1 MGAALSSKSARSA
14 TDQAAAIGVAAHNV
28 EERLLASI
36 GAAGPV
42 EPHFSPAADV
52 AQAGVLCALPALV
65 SCGLLHSAN
74 DHLAL
79 PKGYYG
85 LPSIVML
92 LAFLALARVRS
103 LESLRY
109 HAPGEWGKILGLDR
123 IPEVRTLREKVA
135 ALSTGDRVEHWQAAL
150 SQQWMES
157 NAESA
162 GTLYV
167 DGHVRVYHGSQTQ
180 LPRRY
185 VARQRLCL
193 RGTTDYWVNAF
204 DGQPFFVVSKEVDPG
219 MLQVIETDLVPRLER
234 EVPGQPSAEE
244 LAADPF
250 KARFTMVFDRAGYSP
265 PFFKRMW
272 SKRIACLSYHKHPQ
286 EDWPPEQFHSCPVPL
301 ASGEVVEM
309 QLAERG
315 IDLSGVLWLREIRK
329 LTEGGHQV
337 SILSTD
343 YCRPMAPLAGA
354 LFARW
359 SQENFFRYMMEHY
372 ALDRIIAYCTEPI
385 PDLTRVVNPAY
396 RELDGQLRSTRG
408 QLSRRMAEFGALS
421 LEQPIETRA
430 VERWEQ
436 KKAALQEPI
445 VELQAL
451 IEQLKHHRKEVARHV
466 EFKELP
472 PPSRFQ
478 RLSRHSK
485 QFIDTIKMIAYRAE
499 TAMLHVLRD
508 KMARHD
514 DARRLLCAI
523 YRNDADLIPNP
534 VAGTLRVRLHHL
546 ANRITDAALYHLCD
560 QLNATETLFPGTHL
574 RLVYELVSPQNPR
587 DQEV

>member
-1 MGAALSSKSARSA
+1 
-14 TDQAAAIGVAAHNV
+14 
-28 EERLLASI
+28 
-36 GAAGPV
+36 
-42 EPHFSPAADV
+42 
-52 AQAGVLCALPALV
+52 
-65 SCGLLHSAN
+65 
-74 DHLAL
+74 
-79 PKGYYG
+79 
-85 LPSIVML
+85 ML

-103 LESLRY
+103 LEGLRY

-123 IPEVRTLREKVA
+123 IPEVRTLREKVS
-135 ALSTGDRVEHWQAAL
+135 ALCTGDQVENWQADL
-150 SQQWMES
+150 SKQWMQS
-157 NAESA
+157 DAESA

-185 VARQRLCL
+185 VSRQRLCL

-219 MLQVIETDLVPRLER
+219 LLQVIETDIIPRLER
-234 EVPGQPSAEE
+234 EVPGQPNAEE

-250 KARFTMVFDRAGYSP
+250 QARLTIVFDRAGYSP
-265 PFFKRMW
+265 AFFKRMW
-272 SKRIACLSYHKHPQ
+272 QKRIACLSYHKHPQ
-286 EDWPPEQFHSCPVPL
+286 QDWPPEQFHSCPVQL

-315 IDLSGVLWLREIRK
+315 INLSGVLWLREIRK

-343 YCRPMAPLAGA
+343 YCRPMATLAGA

-359 SQENFFRYMMEHY
+359 SQENFFRYMLEHY
-372 ALDRIIAYCTEPI
+372 GLDRIITYCTEPI

-396 RELDGQLRSTRG
+396 RALDGQLRSKRG

-421 LEQPIETRA
+421 LEKPIDSRE
-430 VERWEQ
+430 VERWEH
-436 KKAALQEPI
+436 KKALLQEPI
-445 VELQAL
+445 VELQVL
-451 IEQLKHHRKEVARHV
+451 IEDLKNRRKELPQHIA
-466 EFKELP
+466 FKELP
-472 PPSRFQ
+472 ASSRFQ
-478 RLSRHSK
+478 RLSAHSK

-499 TAMLHVLRD
+499 TAMMHVLRD

-514 DARRLLCAI
+514 DARRLLCAL
-523 YRNDADLIPNP
+523 YSNDADLIPNP
-534 VAGTLRVRLHHL
+534 AAGTLSVRLHHL
-546 ANRITDAALYHLCD
+546 ANRSTDAALHHLCD
-560 QLNATETLFPGTHL
+560 QLNATETLFPGTNL